1 MVSRL
6 RFIGRW
12 VGVVFGTLAWLV
24 VVPLLELGR
33 AVPGRL
39 RSTAPGRDATT
50 RPASRPQSSPARS

>member
-24 VVPLLELGR
+24 VVPLLELGK

-39 RSTAPGRDATT
+39 RERPPGLD
-50 RPASRPQSSPARS
+50 RP